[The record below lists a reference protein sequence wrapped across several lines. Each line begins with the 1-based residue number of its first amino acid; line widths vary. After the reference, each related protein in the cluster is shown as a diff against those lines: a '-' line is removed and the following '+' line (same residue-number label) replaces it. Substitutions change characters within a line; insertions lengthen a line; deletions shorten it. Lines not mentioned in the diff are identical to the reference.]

1 MAVWCRKS
9 VAMLATTVTA
19 LTMAMLGNAGA
30 DPRTVGRYQAVPATA
45 PAQPTPVP
53 QDQPTAKFRSA
64 VDLVS
69 VVAVVRDR
77 KGRFVPDLSQRD
89 FVIVEG
95 GQTRPIVG
103 FKAEK
108 DGPVKLAIVFDV
120 SGSMRV
126 GSKAT
131 DAREAA
137 RQLLSTLSGTDQAA
151 LFSFDTK
158 LEQVRDFTS
167 DFRSLSSALDKVDAP
182 YGQTSLY
189 DAVAEAARA
198 VAGRRSAD
206 RQSAQRAAVVVLTD
220 GVDTHSRLK
229 PGEVSGIASEIDVP
243 VYVMALM
250 SSIDDPRMFDDPEA
264 ATAGGLRDLAR
275 WTGGELFTMSA
286 PAHTSLAA
294 RQIVSE
300 LRHQYLLAFEASSR
314 PGWRSLE
321 IKARSRDLTVRAR
334 SGYTAGGRSLSTVDG
349 ARR

>member
-1 MAVWCRKS
+1 MAAWRVMS
-9 VAMLATTVTA
+9 TAVAMAGVLATT
-19 LTMAMLGNAGA
+19 AGGA
-30 DPRTVGRYQAVPATA
+30 AARSQQPASA
-45 PAQPTPVP
+45 PAQAPTPTTT
-53 QDQPTAKFRSA
+53 QPGTTFRSA

-69 VVAVVRDR
+69 VAAVVRDR

-89 FVIVEG
+89 FIVVES
-95 GQTRPIVG
+95 GQNRPIVG
-103 FKAEK
+103 FKAET
-108 DGPVKLAIVFDV
+108 DGPVRLAIIFDV

-126 GSKAT
+126 GTKAA

-137 RQLLSTLSGTDQAA
+137 RQVLSSLSGSDQAA

-158 LEQVRDFTS
+158 LERVRDFTS
-167 DFRSLSSALDKVDAP
+167 DFESIAAALDEVDRP

-198 VAGRRSAD
+198 VAGSKTAQLGSPQRTGVP
-206 RQSAQRAAVVVLTD
+206 QRAAVIVLTD

-229 PGEVSGIASEIDVP
+229 PGEVAGIASEIDVP
-243 VYVMALM
+243 VYVMAVM
-250 SSIDDPRMFDDPEA
+250 STIDDPRMFDDPEA

-286 PAHTSLAA
+286 PAQTSLAA

-300 LRHQYLLAFEASSR
+300 LRHQYLLAFEASPR

-334 SGYTAGGRSLSTVDG
+334 SGYTAGGRS
-349 ARR
+349 

>member
-1 MAVWCRKS
+1 MAVWRGIGAAVT
-9 VAMLATTVTA
+9 VAAVLS
-19 LTMAMLGNAGA
+19 AMEGA
-30 DPRTVGRYQAVPATA
+30 AAARAQQV
-45 PAQPTPVP
+45 PAQPSTSVP
-53 QDQPTAKFRSA
+53 QEKSGKTFRSA

-89 FVIVEG
+89 FIVVESG
-95 GQTRPIVG
+95 ESRPIVG
-103 FKAEK
+103 FKAEN
-108 DGPVKLAIVFDV
+108 DGPVRLAIVFDV

-126 GSKAT
+126 GTKAE

-137 RQLLSTLSGTDQAA
+137 RQLLSSLSGSDQAA

-158 LEQVRDFTS
+158 LERVRDFTS
-167 DFRSLSSALDKVDAP
+167 DFGSLIAALDKVDPP

-198 VAGRRSAD
+198 VANNGGSD
-206 RQSAQRAAVVVLTD
+206 RNSPQRAAVVVLTD
-220 GVDTHSRLK
+220 GIDTHSRLK

-243 VYVMALM
+243 VYVMAVM
-250 SSIDDPRMFDDPEA
+250 STIDDPRTLEDPA
-264 ATAGGLRDLAR
+264 ASPSGGLRDLAR

-286 PAHTSLAA
+286 PAQTSLAA
-294 RQIVSE
+294 RQIVGE
-300 LRHQYLLAFEASSR
+300 LRHQYLLAFEASPH

-334 SGYTAGGRSLSTVDG
+334 SGYTAGGRSSMDVSG
-349 ARR
+349 RQ

>member
-1 MAVWCRKS
+1 MAAGTGLSAAV
-9 VAMLATTVTA
+9 VASALAALMVTA
-19 LTMAMLGNAGA
+19 PDLVTA
-30 DPRTVGRYQAVPATA
+30 RSQEPAQTA
-45 PAQPTPVP
+45 PPQGQPSERFKSSIDV
-53 QDQPTAKFRSA
+53 
-64 VDLVS
+64 VS

-89 FVIVEG
+89 FIVVES
-95 GQTRPIVG
+95 GQTRPIVN

-108 DGPVKLAIVFDV
+108 DGPVRLAIVFDV

-126 GSKAT
+126 GSKAA

-137 RQLLSTLSGTDQAA
+137 RHVLSSLSGSDQAA

-158 LEQVRDFTS
+158 LERVRDFTS
-167 DFRSLSSALDKVDAP
+167 DFGSLIVALDKVDAP

-189 DAVAEAARA
+189 DAVADAARA
-198 VAGRRSAD
+198 VAGRRS
-206 RQSAQRAAVVVLTD
+206 SEGPSPQRSAVVVLTD

-243 VYVMALM
+243 VYVMAVM

-286 PAHTSLAA
+286 PAQTSLAA
-294 RQIVSE
+294 REIVSE
-300 LRHQYLLAFEASSR
+300 LRHQYLLAFEASPR

-334 SGYTAGGRSLSTVDG
+334 SGYTAGGRSSSRAND

>member
-1 MAVWCRKS
+1 
-9 VAMLATTVTA
+9 
-19 LTMAMLGNAGA
+19 
-30 DPRTVGRYQAVPATA
+30 
-45 PAQPTPVP
+45 
-53 QDQPTAKFRSA
+53 
-64 VDLVS
+64 VS

-89 FVIVEG
+89 FIVMESG
-95 GQTRPIVG
+95 ETRPIVG
-103 FKAEK
+103 FKAET
-108 DGPVKLAIVFDV
+108 DGPVRLAIVFDV

-126 GSKAT
+126 STKAA

-137 RQLLSTLSGTDQAA
+137 RQVLSSLGGSDQAA

-158 LEQVRDFTS
+158 LERVRDFTS
-167 DFRSLSSALDKVDAP
+167 DFGSLIAALDKVDSP

-189 DAVAEAARA
+189 DAVAETARA
-198 VAGRRSAD
+198 VAGTRGAAGPSP
-206 RQSAQRAAVVVLTD
+206 QRAAVVVLTD

-243 VYVMALM
+243 VYVMAVM
-250 SSIDDPRMFDDPEA
+250 SSIDDPQMFDDPAA
-264 ATAGGLRDLAR
+264 ATSGGLRDLAR

-286 PAHTSLAA
+286 PAHTSLAV

-300 LRHQYLLAFEASSR
+300 LRHQYLLAFEASPR

-334 SGYTAGGRSLSTVDG
+334 SGYTAGGRKAAMDVSG
-349 ARR
+349 RQ